1 MKKLVYFI
9 TMLSLIAGFYA
20 CSDTLEQTALVRD
33 NGDQNSLS
41 RNTIVKFALSNSKT
55 SRSNRS
61 ATRAVGDKVVTTP
74 ALAREKAVEEERL
87 FAIVF
92 RKNTGE
98 WYETFRCDEVDYD
111 SAYEF
116 DMLQIDEFEMY
127 LVANPD
133 DSMEVRLR
141 DSIKVV
147 ADLGKLIQHT
157 RPGEDYNATYF
168 LMTTPTPIDVDTRP
182 HPSDT
187 TWITTPIKLER
198 AVARFD
204 IYNRVPLLKLT
215 SAQMKNR
222 YIESY
227 VATQPS
233 MGNLQKEDKT
243 YNFTTSTPSYP
254 TTQTKGNDMIGT
266 IYSFEDI
273 TTGNVEFVL
282 NGTYN
287 GQTVKPHT
295 LKFPDDLPIKRNY
308 LYSIIIS
315 PRDTIN
321 GDTVS
326 LGDDPFGQL
335 KYQVL
340 VNDWEEGSA
349 TQLDSADVLDAA
361 MPHFAIVNAQVD
373 VANVTSSTP
382 PAIYTSTPR
391 NGTVY
396 TNNPASSKST
406 IVNYPNWDPKYVYV
420 HATQARDVKVRV
432 RQSAI
437 GTRLVYKY
445 GQLPAGYTIHN
456 DTIYDVGGY
465 SFQEYTIHVPQND
478 GKLQKLPFV
487 LQNGIN
493 STSMCEFTMEVR
505 GANSRPRL
513 PLEFFAEYN
522 IADGDTA
529 FVDNYACNTSKYY
542 NWNDA
547 SGKFSR
553 YVRMDGADYYLP
565 ARNDMEI
572 VFPESSGRVLFTNTT
587 INTGD
592 VSDGTISRGWSS
604 SQSTCSPYAWYKKIS
619 STSKVVYAYRYRNV
633 DSNKLLSA
641 YRYEYMYNPQNY
653 DQYMLKVTAR
663 WLGPN
668 YATSYYSADWSR
680 LINEIATEDFWN
692 ANNDDDIVRVFPFC
706 GYHSNTTTYN
716 SDATANLSNR
726 GTGAYYWD
734 TSGYSGYAKEDN
746 VYSYWGNQYS
756 FPVRLIRV
764 Q

>member
-1 MKKLVYFI
+1 MKKLVYIFSV
-9 TMLSLIAGFYA
+9 LSLLVGFYA
-20 CSDTLEQTALVRD
+20 CSDTL
-33 NGDQNSLS
+33 DQSSSGLDREHNQA
-41 RNTIVKFALSNSKT
+41 RNTIVKFALSNTKT

-61 ATRAVGDKVVTTP
+61 VTRAVGDRVITTP
-74 ALAREKAVEEERL
+74 ALDRERAVEEERL
-87 FAIVF
+87 FAVVF

-133 DSMEVRLR
+133 DSMEVRLH

-147 ADLGKLIQHT
+147 SDLGKLVQRT
-157 RPGEDYNATYF
+157 RPGENFNATYF
-168 LMTTPTPIDVDTRP
+168 LMTTPQPINVDTRP

-187 TWITTPIKLER
+187 TWITAPIKLER

-204 IYNRVPLLKLT
+204 IYNRVPLLQLT
-215 SAQMKNR
+215 TAQIKNR

-227 VATQPS
+227 VSTQTS
-233 MGNLQKEDKT
+233 MGSLAKEDKT
-243 YNFTTSTPSYP
+243 YNFNVTGTPSYV
-254 TTQTKGNDMIGT
+254 TTGVWGNDMIAT

-273 TTGNVEFVL
+273 TKGNVEFVL

-287 GQTVKPHT
+287 GQTIKPHT
-295 LKFPDDLPIKRNY
+295 LKFPDDLEVKRNY

-315 PRDTIN
+315 PKDTIS

-326 LGDDPFGQL
+326 LGDDIFGQL
-335 KYQVL
+335 QFTIQ
-340 VNDWEEGSA
+340 VNDWESGETMA
-349 TQLDSADVLDAA
+349 LDSAGVLEASV
-361 MPHFAIVNAQVD
+361 PHFQIVNARVNE
-373 VANVTSSTP
+373 ANVTSSTP

-420 HATQARDVKVRV
+420 HATQARDVKVRI

-445 GQLPAGYTIHN
+445 GRLPDGYTITP
-456 DTIYDVGGY
+456 DTIYDGGGY
-465 SFQEYTIHVPQND
+465 AYQEYTIHVPQND

-493 STSMCEFTMEVR
+493 STSLCEFTMEVR

-542 NWNDA
+542 NWSDA
-547 SGKFSR
+547 SSKFPR

-565 ARNDMEI
+565 SRDEMEI

-592 VSDGTISRGWSS
+592 VSDGTFSRGWSS
-604 SQSTCSPYAWYKKIS
+604 SQGNVSPYAWYKKIS
-619 STSKVVYAYRYRNV
+619 NTSKVVYAYRYRNT
-633 DSNKLLSA
+633 DSNRLLSA

-668 YATSYYSADWSR
+668 YATSYYSSDWSR

-716 SDATANLSNR
+716 SDATANLSDR

-734 TSGYSGYAKEDN
+734 TSGYSDYAKEDN
-746 VYSYWGNQYS
+746 VYSYWGNRYS
-756 FPVRLIRV
+756 FPVRLIRI